1 MVAPAE
7 VAEMS
12 KGPAAAATLAWLED
26 ATLPVPLSAKV
37 PALMV
42 VTPVNVLVPES
53 VSVPVPCLVRL
64 KAPAAPFCM
73 TPENVVDVVSPT
85 VRVRLAA
92 PPLVTVPAPEGE
104 PMGSLKLLSAGGGPG
119 ANPEAPVCAPAGG
132 APGPT

>member
-12 KGPAAAATLAWLED
+12 KVPAAAATLAWLED
-26 ATLPVPLSAKV
+26 AMLPVPLSARV

-85 VRVRLAA
+85 VRVRLGAA
-92 PPLVTVPAPEGE
+92 ALGTGTAPESWAE
-104 PMGSLKLLSAGGGPG
+104 VYVYAIMAGGG
-119 ANPEAPVCAPAGG
+119 ADTYMMEVVAA
-132 APGPT
+132 

>member
-12 KGPAAAATLAWLED
+12 KVPAAAATLAWLED
-26 ATLPVPLSAKV
+26 AMLPVPLSARV

-85 VRVRLAA
+85 VRVRLGA
-92 PPLVTVPAPEGE
+92 PPVGTGR
-104 PMGSLKLLSAGGGPG
+104 
-119 ANPEAPVCAPAGG
+119 
-132 APGPT
+132 APGREAGASLEVVRGEGG